1 MSDKVGSFIYLF
13 IFFTSTPHMKC
24 LKNCYH
30 ILFWGFVHFHCW
42 IADHKPMILLIKKI
56 TLAILRSS
64 VDIGWFF
71 LYHPKHATCR
81 LTHVTFLPDCL
92 LWTFYVV
99 TWFLCNNSLSVLI
112 EYFSLKRNLKYCFF
126 NCCFGCLLRVDV
138 SRGYQYRFSI

>member
-30 ILFWGFVHFHCW
+30 ICSFS
-42 IADHKPMILLIKKI
+42 LLNRWSQTNDIVDKKKI

-126 NCCFGCLLRVDV
+126 NCCFGCLLGVDV